1 MATFVKFECFSED
14 VAKKVHDLHNDTLKV
29 MLTNVAPNAATNTV
43 KADITEI
50 SSGNGYP
57 AGGSD
62 TQNVVSRTGGTTS
75 IIGTDVTITA
85 GPADVGPF
93 WYEVLYNSTPAAGP
107 LIGYWDRGVA
117 TTLNGANG
125 DQFLSDFGPTLFTLA

>member
-1 MATFVKFECFSED
+1 MSSFVKFECFTED
-14 VAKKVHDLHNDTLKV
+14 LAKKVHDLHNDTLKV

-43 KADITEI
+43 KSDITEI
-50 SSGNGYP
+50 SPGNGYP

-62 TQNVVSRTGGTTS
+62 TQNTVSRSGATTS
-75 IIGTDVTITA
+75 VLGVDTTITA
-85 GPADVGPF
+85 SGGDIGPF
-93 WYEVLYNSTPAAGP
+93 RYEVLYNSTPAAGP

-125 DQFLSDFGPTLFTLA
+125 DQLLSDFGVSLFTLA